1 MQLLNQHSPRE
12 KIFTFDAWRNAVKYR
27 KTGDS
32 AVALNHG
39 GHLCFSSRHA
49 QRSACHSRGSC
60 AYADPPEQMLT
71 RPSGVPDKVWD
82 AVLSVERM
90 PRLPSVSYREIPVPC
105 AMASFGIGVEMQC
118 DEARSTGWIMVLYS
132 HKYRN
137 DWHSHWR
144 CVAFAALP
152 LSGGEG
158 DCLIPSMYWDA
169 MMDRVGSCDVE
180 HVSGTVT
187 VTKSTTFG
195 TQSDAPETGCEIRV
209 SWTPLDY
216 ADGGLDAG
224 AQVGAWARFLR
235 SMTQSEE
242 DYPVD

>member
-1 MQLLNQHSPRE
+1 
-12 KIFTFDAWRNAVKYR
+12 
-27 KTGDS
+27 
-32 AVALNHG
+32 
-39 GHLCFSSRHA
+39 
-49 QRSACHSRGSC
+49 
-60 AYADPPEQMLT
+60 MLT

-90 PRLPSVSYREIPVPC
+90 PRLSGVSYREIPVPC
-105 AMASFGIGVEMQC
+105 AMASFGIGVEMDC
-118 DEARSTGWIMVLYS
+118 DETRSTGWIMVLYS

-144 CVAFAALP
+144 CAAFAALP
-152 LSGGEG
+152 LPGNER
-158 DCLIPSMYWDA
+158 DCLTPSMYWDVIA
-169 MMDRVGSCDVE
+169 DQIGAYGVE

-187 VTKSTTFG
+187 VTRSTVFG
-195 TQSDAPETGCEIRV
+195 GQSDAPETGCEIRV

-224 AQVGAWARFLR
+224 AQVGAWAEFLR

-242 DYPVD
+242 DYSVD

>member
-1 MQLLNQHSPRE
+1 MADIYAFPQGAPNEAR
-12 KIFTFDAWRNAVKYR
+12 T
-27 KTGDS
+27 TGR
-32 AVALNHG
+32 G
-39 GHLCFSSRHA
+39 LC
-49 QRSACHSRGSC
+49 AC
-60 AYADPPEQMLT
+60 AAPPESMLT

-90 PRLPSVSYREIPVPC
+90 PRLSGVSYREIPVPC
-105 AMASFGIGVEMQC
+105 AMASFGIGVEMDC
-118 DEARSTGWIMVLYS
+118 DETRSTGWIMVLYS

-144 CVAFAALP
+144 CAAFAALP
-152 LSGGEG
+152 LPGNER
-158 DCLIPSMYWDA
+158 DCLTPSIYWDVMA
-169 MMDRVGSCDVE
+169 DQIGAYGVE

-187 VTKSTTFG
+187 VTRSTVFG
-195 TQSDAPETGCEIRV
+195 GQSDAPETGCEIRV

-224 AQVGAWARFLR
+224 AQVGAWAEFLR

-242 DYPVD
+242 DYSVD

>member
-1 MQLLNQHSPRE
+1 MADIYAFPQ
-12 KIFTFDAWRNAVKYR
+12 
-27 KTGDS
+27 G
-32 AVALNHG
+32 ALDEA
-39 GHLCFSSRHA
+39 RTTD
-49 QRSACHSRGSC
+49 RGSC
-60 AYADPPEQMLT
+60 ACAAPPEQMLT

-90 PRLPSVSYREIPVPC
+90 PRLSGVSYREIPVPC
-105 AMASFGIGVEMQC
+105 AMASFGIGVEMDC

-152 LSGGEG
+152 LPGNERN
-158 DCLIPSMYWDA
+158 CLTPSMYWDA
-169 MMDRVGSCDVE
+169 MADQIGAYGVE

-187 VTKSTTFG
+187 VTRSTVFG
-195 TQSDAPETGCEIRV
+195 GQSDAPETGCEIRV

-224 AQVGAWARFLR
+224 AQVGAWAEFLR

-242 DYPVD
+242 DYSVD

>member
-1 MQLLNQHSPRE
+1 MADIYAFPQGAPNEAR
-12 KIFTFDAWRNAVKYR
+12 T
-27 KTGDS
+27 TG
-32 AVALNHG
+32 
-39 GHLCFSSRHA
+39 
-49 QRSACHSRGSC
+49 RGSC
-60 AYADPPEQMLT
+60 ACAAPPESMLI

-90 PRLPSVSYREIPVPC
+90 PRLSGVSYREIPVPC
-105 AMASFGIGVEMQC
+105 AMASFGIGVEMDC
-118 DEARSTGWIMVLYS
+118 DETRSTGWIMVLYS

-144 CVAFAALP
+144 CAAFAALP
-152 LSGGEG
+152 LPGNER
-158 DCLIPSMYWDA
+158 DCLTSSMYWDA
-169 MMDRVGSCDVE
+169 MADQIGAYGVE

-187 VTKSTTFG
+187 VTRSTVFG
-195 TQSDAPETGCEIRV
+195 GQSDAPETGCEIRV

-224 AQVGAWARFLR
+224 AQVGAWAEFLR

-242 DYPVD
+242 DYSVD

>member
-39 GHLCFSSRHA
+39 GHLCFSSSTPNEARA
-49 QRSACHSRGSC
+49 TGRGSC

-169 MMDRVGSCDVE
+169 MMDVLVRAMSNMFREPSQSRKARRWHSVRRSRNRV
-180 HVSGTVT
+180 
-187 VTKSTTFG
+187 
-195 TQSDAPETGCEIRV
+195 
-209 SWTPLDY
+209 
-216 ADGGLDAG
+216 
-224 AQVGAWARFLR
+224 
-235 SMTQSEE
+235 
-242 DYPVD
+242 

>member
-1 MQLLNQHSPRE
+1 MADIYAFPQ
-12 KIFTFDAWRNAVKYR
+12 
-27 KTGDS
+27 G
-32 AVALNHG
+32 ALDEA
-39 GHLCFSSRHA
+39 RTTD
-49 QRSACHSRGSC
+49 RGSC
-60 AYADPPEQMLT
+60 ACAAPPEQMLT

-90 PRLPSVSYREIPVPC
+90 PRLSGVSYREIPVPC
-105 AMASFGIGVEMQC
+105 AMASFGIGVEMDC
-118 DEARSTGWIMVLYS
+118 DEARDTGWIMVLYS

-152 LSGGEG
+152 LPGNER
-158 DCLIPSMYWDA
+158 DCLTPSMYWDA
-169 MMDRVGSCDVE
+169 MADQIGAYGVE

-187 VTKSTTFG
+187 VTRSTVFG
-195 TQSDAPETGCEIRV
+195 GQSDAPETGCEIRV

-224 AQVGAWARFLR
+224 AQVGAWAEFLQ

-242 DYPVD
+242 DYSVD

>member
-1 MQLLNQHSPRE
+1 MVDIYAFPQGTPNEAR
-12 KIFTFDAWRNAVKYR
+12 A
-27 KTGDS
+27 TG
-32 AVALNHG
+32 
-39 GHLCFSSRHA
+39 
-49 QRSACHSRGSC
+49 RGSC
-60 AYADPPEQMLT
+60 ACAAPPEPMLT

-90 PRLPSVSYREIPVPC
+90 PRLSGVSYREIPVPC
-105 AMASFGIGVEMQC
+105 AMASFGIGVEMDC
-118 DEARSTGWIMVLYS
+118 DETRSTGWIMVLYS

-152 LSGGEG
+152 LPDNERN
-158 DCLIPSMYWDA
+158 CLTPSMYWDA
-169 MMDRVGSCDVE
+169 MVDQIGAYGVE

-187 VTKSTTFG
+187 VTRSTVFG
-195 TQSDAPETGCEIRV
+195 GQSDAPETGCEIRV

-224 AQVGAWARFLR
+224 TQVGAWAEFLQ

>member
-1 MQLLNQHSPRE
+1 MADIYAFPQ
-12 KIFTFDAWRNAVKYR
+12 
-27 KTGDS
+27 G
-32 AVALNHG
+32 ALDEA
-39 GHLCFSSRHA
+39 RTTD
-49 QRSACHSRGSC
+49 RGSC
-60 AYADPPEQMLT
+60 ACAAPPEQMLT

-90 PRLPSVSYREIPVPC
+90 PRLSGVSYREIPVPC
-105 AMASFGIGVEMQC
+105 AMASFGIGVEMDC
-118 DEARSTGWIMVLYS
+118 DETRSTGWIMVLYS

-144 CVAFAALP
+144 CAAFAALP
-152 LSGGEG
+152 LPGNER
-158 DCLIPSMYWDA
+158 DCLTPSMYWDA
-169 MMDRVGSCDVE
+169 MADQIGAYGVE

-187 VTKSTTFG
+187 VTRSTVFG
-195 TQSDAPETGCEIRV
+195 GQSDAPETGCEIRV

-224 AQVGAWARFLR
+224 AQVGAWAEFLQ

-242 DYPVD
+242 DYSVD

>member
-1 MQLLNQHSPRE
+1 MADIYAFPQGAPNEAR
-12 KIFTFDAWRNAVKYR
+12 T
-27 KTGDS
+27 TG
-32 AVALNHG
+32 
-39 GHLCFSSRHA
+39 
-49 QRSACHSRGSC
+49 RGSC
-60 AYADPPEQMLT
+60 ACAAPPESMLT
-71 RPSGVPDKVWD
+71 RPSGVPDKAWD

-90 PRLPSVSYREIPVPC
+90 PRLSGVSYREIPVPC
-105 AMASFGIGVEMQC
+105 AMASFGIGVEMDC
-118 DEARSTGWIMVLYS
+118 DETRSTGWIMVLYS

-144 CVAFAALP
+144 CAAFAALP
-152 LSGGEG
+152 LPGNER
-158 DCLIPSMYWDA
+158 DCLTPSMYWDA
-169 MMDRVGSCDVE
+169 MADQIGAYGVE

-187 VTKSTTFG
+187 VTRSTVFG
-195 TQSDAPETGCEIRV
+195 GQSDAPETGCEIRV

-224 AQVGAWARFLR
+224 TQVGAWAEFLQ

>member
-1 MQLLNQHSPRE
+1 MADIYAFPQGAPNEAR
-12 KIFTFDAWRNAVKYR
+12 T
-27 KTGDS
+27 TG
-32 AVALNHG
+32 
-39 GHLCFSSRHA
+39 
-49 QRSACHSRGSC
+49 RGSC
-60 AYADPPEQMLT
+60 ACAAPPESMLT

-90 PRLPSVSYREIPVPC
+90 PRLSGVSYREIPVPC
-105 AMASFGIGVEMQC
+105 AMASFGIGVEMDC
-118 DEARSTGWIMVLYS
+118 DETRSTGWIMVLYS

-144 CVAFAALP
+144 CAAFAALP
-152 LSGGEG
+152 LPGNER
-158 DCLIPSMYWDA
+158 DCLTPSMYWYA
-169 MMDRVGSCDVE
+169 MTDQIGAYGVE

-187 VTKSTTFG
+187 VTRSTVFG
-195 TQSDAPETGCEIRV
+195 GQSDAPETGCEIRV

-224 AQVGAWARFLR
+224 TQVGAWAEFLQ

>member
-1 MQLLNQHSPRE
+1 MADIYAFPQGAPNEART
-12 KIFTFDAWRNAVKYR
+12 K
-27 KTGDS
+27 G
-32 AVALNHG
+32 
-39 GHLCFSSRHA
+39 
-49 QRSACHSRGSC
+49 RGSC
-60 AYADPPEQMLT
+60 ACAAPPEPMLT

-90 PRLPSVSYREIPVPC
+90 PRLSGVSYREIPVPC
-105 AMASFGIGVEMQC
+105 AMASFGIGVEMDC
-118 DEARSTGWIMVLYS
+118 DGSRDTGWIMVLYS

-152 LSGGEG
+152 LPGNER
-158 DCLIPSMYWDA
+158 DCLTPSMYWDA
-169 MMDRVGSCDVE
+169 MVDQIGAYGVE

-187 VTKSTTFG
+187 VTRSTVFG
-195 TQSDAPETGCEIRV
+195 GQSDAPETGCEIRV

-224 AQVGAWARFLR
+224 TQVGAWAEFLQ

>member
-1 MQLLNQHSPRE
+1 MADIYAFPQGAPNEAR
-12 KIFTFDAWRNAVKYR
+12 T
-27 KTGDS
+27 TG
-32 AVALNHG
+32 
-39 GHLCFSSRHA
+39 
-49 QRSACHSRGSC
+49 RGSC
-60 AYADPPEQMLT
+60 ACAAPPESMLT

-90 PRLPSVSYREIPVPC
+90 PRLSGVSYREIPVPR
-105 AMASFGIGVEMQC
+105 AMASFGIGVEMDC
-118 DEARSTGWIMVLYS
+118 DETRSTGWIMVLYS

-144 CVAFAALP
+144 CAAFAALP
-152 LSGGEG
+152 LPGNER
-158 DCLIPSMYWDA
+158 DCLTPSIYWDVMA
-169 MMDRVGSCDVE
+169 DQIGAYGVE

-187 VTKSTTFG
+187 VTRSTVFG
-195 TQSDAPETGCEIRV
+195 GQSDAPETGCEIRV

-224 AQVGAWARFLR
+224 AQVGAWAEFLR

-242 DYPVD
+242 DYSVD